1 MVDDYFIPSPT
12 ERKCHGALREFM
24 NYMLHLGFIC
34 QKIKTSPPA
43 QVQILQHK
51 LRNVEVFCL
60 TFKGLPNH
68 GYLLPKFPG
77 KFSGLS

>member
-51 LRNVEVFCL
+51 FRNVAVFCP
-60 TFKGLPNH
+60 TFKGLPNY
-68 GYLLPKFPG
+68 GYLLPKVP
-77 KFSGLS
+77 GLS